1 MKLLNKIFYSF
12 PLQLFFLHIKKN
24 HGLLLIWLIL
34 LVAITG
40 NIGRV
45 FGIPYLFLDP
55 EYLGHTG
62 FLSFFVVGIVLGGFI
77 MAFNISSYILDGPRY
92 SFLGTL
98 ARPFSKFFVNNL
110 IIPLCFIVVYINEI
124 VQFQRLSEQVQIS
137 SIAIKI
143 GGLLTGIFV
152 MLTFLFTYFRF
163 TNKDIFRVIARNV
176 DVKLKKAKITRL
188 NVVDK
193 LSKETGRKTRVDN
206 YFTEF
211 GILKTTP
218 YRISNFDRAAIIK
231 VFDQNH
237 LNSIII
243 ELVIFLVIILIGLFR
258 DNPYFQIPAAA
269 SAILLFTLL
278 VMLGGAI
285 SYWFREWAS
294 LALIGI
300 LIGINIMVKIGW
312 LNQAYQA
319 YGLNYDNTPQA
330 FQRYTLDS
338 LHSEANGRED
348 KVKMLNIL
356 ENWRA
361 RQVGEEKPKL
371 VVVGS
376 SGGGLRSALWNLHV
390 LQSADSLTEGKLFDR
405 TVLMAGA
412 SGGMVGAAYFREL
425 KYRELLFEEVKPY
438 SPVYAQKIAKDL
450 LNPII
455 FTLIVNDFF
464 FIKQK
469 FEYNGR
475 AHSKERGYAFEQQ
488 LNANTDGM
496 LDRPLGAY
504 REAEQSAKIPMV
516 LIAPSVVN
524 NGSKL
529 YISPQS
535 FSFLATYQP
544 NKLNGGIDFQRL
556 FSGHSADSLRFL
568 TALRMNAT
576 FPYIS
581 PNVYLPTKPA
591 MEIMDA
597 GLADNFGISDLMD
610 FVLAFQDWIEKNTSG
625 VIVVSIRDSERIPE
639 VKEQFRR
646 TLIQK
651 LFVPLSA
658 LTNNWASQQ
667 DIKNEQKLIHLQT
680 SFTVPIERIEFQYL
694 GMPALIDNSSSL
706 GSANE
711 RLFQEEVQR
720 ASLSWHLTS
729 REKQSILNNIY
740 HPHNQAALRRL
751 QQIL

>member
-1 MKLLNKIFYSF
+1 MALINKIFYSF
-12 PLQLFFLHIKKN
+12 PIQLFFLQLKKN
-24 HGLLLIWLIL
+24 HGLLLIWLL
-34 LVAITG
+34 LFLAVTG

-55 EYLGHTG
+55 EYLGSTG

-77 MAFNISSYILDGPRY
+77 MAFNISAYILDGPRF

-98 ARPFSKFFVNNL
+98 SRPFTKFIVNNS
-110 IIPLCFIVVYINEI
+110 IIPIAFILVYVNEI
-124 VQFQRLSEQVQIS
+124 VQFQRMSEQIDIGNVT
-137 SIAIKI
+137 IKI
-143 GGLLTGIFV
+143 LGLLGGMFV
-152 MLTFLFTYFRF
+152 MIAFLFTYFRF
-163 TNKDIFRVIARNV
+163 TNKDIFRLIARNL
-176 DVKLKKAKITRL
+176 DVKLKKAKITRV

-193 LSKETGRKTRVDN
+193 LNKESGRKMRVDN

-211 GILKTTP
+211 GRIKATP
-218 YRISNFDRAAIIK
+218 YPISKFDRAAVIK

-237 LNSIII
+237 LNSVII
-243 ELVIFLVIILIGLFR
+243 ELVIFVVIILIGLFR
-258 DNPYFQIPAAA
+258 DNPFFQIPAAA

-285 SYWFREWAS
+285 SFWFREWAS
-294 LALIGI
+294 TALIVI
-300 LIGINIMVKIGW
+300 LIMINIFVKIGW
-312 LNQAYQA
+312 LNQPYQA
-319 YGLNYDNTPQA
+319 YGLDYDSTPQT

-338 LHSEANGRED
+338 LHSVQNARED

-371 VVVGS
+371 VVIGS
-376 SGGGLRSALWNLHV
+376 SGGGLRSALWNFHV
-390 LQSADSLTEGKLFDR
+390 LQIADSVSEGKLFKH

-412 SGGMVGAAYFREL
+412 SGGMVGASYYREL
-425 KYRELLFEEVKPY
+425 KYRALLKEEINPY
-438 SPVYAQKIAKDL
+438 STIYTQQIAKDL

-475 AHSKERGYAFEQQ
+475 KYSKERGYAFEQQ
-488 LNANTDGM
+488 LNVNTDGM
-496 LDRPLGAY
+496 LDKSIGEYKL
-504 REAEQSAKIPMV
+504 AEQKGLIPMV

-524 NGSKL
+524 NGRKL

-535 FSFLATYQP
+535 FSFLATYEAGR
-544 NKLNGGIDFQRL
+544 LNGGIDFQRL
-556 FSGHSADSLRFL
+556 FTGHSADSLRFL

-581 PNVYLPTKPA
+581 PNVYLPTEPA

-597 GLADNFGISDLMD
+597 GLADNFGLSDSMD
-610 FVLAFQDWIEKNTSG
+610 FLDAFKDWIEENTSG
-625 VIVVSIRDSERIPE
+625 VIMISIRDTERIPE
-639 VKEQFRR
+639 VKKQFRR
-646 TLIQK
+646 SLIQK
-651 LFVPLSA
+651 LSVPLSA
-658 LTNNWASQQ
+658 LSNNWSNQQ
-667 DIKNEQKLIHLQT
+667 DIRNEQKLMMLQR
-680 SFTVPIERIEFQYL
+680 SFSVPVERIEFQYL
-694 GMPALIDNSSSL
+694 GIPTLMGNSAE
-706 GSANE
+706 GSNE
-711 RLFQEEVQR
+711 RLFQEEVER

-729 REKQSILNNIY
+729 REKESILNNIY
-740 HPHNQAALRRL
+740 HPRNQAALRRL

>member
-1 MKLLNKIFYSF
+1 MTVLNKIFYSF
-12 PLQLFFLHIKKN
+12 PIQLFFLHLKKN
-24 HGLLLIWLIL
+24 HGLLLIWVL
-34 LVAITG
+34 LFITVTG
-40 NIGRV
+40 NFGRV

-55 EYLGHTG
+55 EYLGQTG

-98 ARPFSKFFVNNL
+98 KRPFSKFFVNNL
-110 IIPLCFIVVYINEI
+110 IIPLSFIIVYINKI
-124 VQFQRLSEQVQIS
+124 VQFQRMSEQIEPG
-137 SIAIKI
+137 SITIKI
-143 GGLLTGIFV
+143 IGLLAGVII

-163 TNKDIFRVIARNV
+163 TNKDIFRLIARSL
-176 DVKLKKAKITRL
+176 DVKLKKAKITRV

-193 LSKETGRKTRVDN
+193 LNKESGRKTRVDN
-206 YFTEF
+206 YLTEF
-211 GILKTTP
+211 GQIKTTP

-237 LNSIII
+237 LNSVII
-243 ELVIFLVIILIGLFR
+243 ELVIFVVIILIGLFR
-258 DNPYFQIPAAA
+258 DNSFFQIPAAA

-294 LALIGI
+294 VALIVI
-300 LIGINIMVKIGW
+300 LIGVNILVKIGW
-312 LNQAYQA
+312 LNQPYQA
-319 YGLNYDNTPQA
+319 YGLNYDKAPQT

-338 LHSEANGRED
+338 LHSEANARED

-361 RQVGEEKPKL
+361 KQVGEEKPKL
-371 VVVGS
+371 VVIGS

-390 LQSADSLTEGKLFDR
+390 LQNADSLTEGKLFDR

-425 KYRELLFEEVKPY
+425 KYRELLSEEVNPY
-438 SPVYAQKIAKDL
+438 SPVYTQKIAKDL

-469 FEYNGR
+469 FKYNGR
-475 AHSKERGYAFEQQ
+475 AYSKERGYAFEQQ
-488 LNANTDGM
+488 LNANTDGI

-524 NGSKL
+524 NGRKL

-556 FSGHSADSLRFL
+556 FSHHSADSLRFL

-581 PNVYLPTKPA
+581 PNVYLPTEPA

-597 GLADNFGISDLMD
+597 GLADNFGLSDAMD
-610 FVLAFQDWIEKNTSG
+610 FLDAFQDWIEENTSG

-658 LTNNWASQQ
+658 LTNNWAKQQ
-667 DIKNEQKLIHLQT
+667 DIKNEQKLIYLQS
-680 SFTVPIERIEFQYL
+680 SFSVPIERIEFQYL
-694 GMPALIDNSSSL
+694 GVPALINNSL
-706 GSANE
+706 ATGSTNE
-711 RLFQEEVQR
+711 RLFQEEVER

-729 REKQSILNNIY
+729 REKQSILNYIY
-740 HPHNQAALRRL
+740 HPRNQAALRRL